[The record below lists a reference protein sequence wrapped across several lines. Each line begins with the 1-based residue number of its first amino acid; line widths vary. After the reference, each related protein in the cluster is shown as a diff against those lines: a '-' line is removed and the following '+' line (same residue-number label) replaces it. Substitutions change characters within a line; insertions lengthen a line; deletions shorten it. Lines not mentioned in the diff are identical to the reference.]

1 MTGMYAQAAKEGGN
15 PLSTLVVLLPLLLLF
30 YFMGI
35 RPGRKRMQ
43 QMQQVQT
50 ELAPGRE
57 VVTTA
62 GLYAT
67 VVETDDTAGTV
78 ILEVAPGVRARF
90 DRRAVMKIVDPL
102 PEAIPA
108 DGDET
113 T

>member
-1 MTGMYAQAAKEGGN
+1 MIAIYAQDAAKDSN
-15 PLSTLVVLLPLLLLF
+15 PLGGLIILLPLLLLF

-43 QMQQVQT
+43 QMQQTQSAL
-50 ELAPGRE
+50 EPGRE

-62 GLYAT
+62 GLYGT
-67 VVETDDTAGTV
+67 VVAIDDAESSIT
-78 ILEVAPGVRARF
+78 LEIAPGVRAKF

>member
-1 MTGMYAQAAKEGGN
+1 MTAIYAETANDGN
-15 PLSTLVVLLPLLLLF
+15 PISGLVVLLPLVLLF
-30 YFMGI
+30 YFLGV

-43 QMQQVQT
+43 QMQQTQSRL
-50 ELAPGRE
+50 EPGRE

-62 GLYAT
+62 GLY
-67 VVETDDTAGTV
+67 GTV
-78 ILEVAPGVRARF
+78 TDVGDDDSVTLEIAPGVRARF

>member
-1 MTGMYAQAAKEGGN
+1 VSYAQQQESN
-15 PLSTLVVLLPLLLLF
+15 PLGTLVVLLPILLLF
-30 YFMGI
+30 YFLGI

-43 QMQQVQT
+43 HMQQVQQG
-50 ELAPGRE
+50 LAPGRE

-62 GLYAT
+62 GLYGS
-67 VVETDDTAGTV
+67 VVAVDEASGDVT
-78 ILEVAPGVRARF
+78 LEIAPGVRARF
-90 DRRAVMKIVDPL
+90 DRRAVMRIVDPL

>member
-1 MTGMYAQAAKEGGN
+1 MSYAQAKETGSPFG
-15 PLSTLVVLLPLLLLF
+15 SLVILLPLLLLF
-30 YFMGI
+30 YFLGI

-43 QMQQVQT
+43 QMQQVQGA
-50 ELAPGRE
+50 LAPGRE

-62 GLYAT
+62 GLY
-67 VVETDDTAGTV
+67 GTV
-78 ILEVAPGVRARF
+78 TDVDETSGDITLEIAPGVHARF
-90 DRRAVMKIVDPL
+90 DRRAVMRIVDPL

>member
-1 MTGMYAQAAKEGGN
+1 MIYAQEAKEGGS
-15 PLSTLVVLLPLLLLF
+15 PLGSLVILLPLLLLF

-50 ELAPGRE
+50 GIAPGRE

-62 GLYAT
+62 GLY
-67 VVETDDTAGTV
+67 GTV
-78 ILEVAPGVRARF
+78 AEVDEAAGSVTLEIAPGVRARF

>member
-1 MTGMYAQAAKEGGN
+1 MYAQAKETGSPFG
-15 PLSTLVVLLPLLLLF
+15 SLVILLPLLLLF
-30 YFMGI
+30 YFLGI

-43 QMQQVQT
+43 QMQQVQGAV
-50 ELAPGRE
+50 APGRE

-62 GLYAT
+62 GLY
-67 VVETDDTAGTV
+67 GTV
-78 ILEVAPGVRARF
+78 TGVDEASGDVTLEIAPGVNARF
-90 DRRAVMKIVDPL
+90 DRRAVMRIVDPL

>member
-1 MTGMYAQAAKEGGN
+1 MSFAQAKDTAN
-15 PLSTLVVLLPLLLLF
+15 PLGTLVILLPLLLLF
-30 YFMGI
+30 YFLGI

-43 QMQQVQT
+43 QMQQVQQG
-50 ELAPGRE
+50 LAPGRE
-57 VVTTA
+57 VITTA

-67 VVETDDTAGTV
+67 VASVDEASGDVT
-78 ILEVAPGVRARF
+78 LEIAPGVRARF

>member
-1 MTGMYAQAAKEGGN
+1 VTYAQEQQSSPLGG
-15 PLSTLVVLLPLLLLF
+15 LIVLLPLLLLF
-30 YFMGI
+30 YFLGI

-43 QMQQVQT
+43 QMQQVQQR
-50 ELAPGRE
+50 LAPGAE

-62 GLYAT
+62 GLY
-67 VVETDDTAGTV
+67 GTV
-78 ILEVAPGVRARF
+78 TGVEGSDVTLEIAPGVHARF
-90 DRRAVMKIVDPL
+90 DQRAVMRIVEPL

>member
-1 MTGMYAQAAKEGGN
+1 MSYAQQQESN
-15 PLSTLVVLLPLLLLF
+15 PLGTLVVLLPLLLLF
-30 YFMGI
+30 YFLGI

-43 QMQQVQT
+43 QMQQVQQG
-50 ELAPGRE
+50 LAPGRE

-62 GLYAT
+62 GLY
-67 VVETDDTAGTV
+67 GTV
-78 ILEVAPGVRARF
+78 AAIDEASGDITLEIAPGVRARF
-90 DRRAVMKIVDPL
+90 DRRAVMRIVDPL

>member
-1 MTGMYAQAAKEGGN
+1 MTGIYAQAAKEGS
-15 PLSTLVVLLPLLLLF
+15 PLGGLIILLPLLLLF

-43 QMQQVQT
+43 QMQHVQAN
-50 ELAPGRE
+50 LAPGRE
-57 VVTTA
+57 VITTA
-62 GLYAT
+62 GLYGT
-67 VVETDDTAGTV
+67 VVDTDDAAGTV
-78 ILEVAPGVRARF
+78 TLEVAPGVRARF

>member
-1 MTGMYAQAAKEGGN
+1 VIYAQAAKESGSPYG
-15 PLSTLVVLLPLLLLF
+15 TLIILLPMLLLF
-30 YFMGI
+30 YFVGI

-50 ELAPGRE
+50 GLAPGRE

-62 GLYAT
+62 GLY
-67 VVETDDTAGTV
+67 GTV
-78 ILEVAPGVRARF
+78 TDVDATSGDVTLEIAPGVRARF